1 MVPTDLVNGLYG
13 TACNYKNQLAYPVPS
28 AAPFICTEP
37 KGQSQVHTLW
47 EKEKEK
53 EEILC
58 VQNKETNFIFRL
70 LFPFIVSETTDS
82 KPQLFQRGKKITW
95 NVGHLTSHETC
106 FLDAGLLN

>member
-1 MVPTDLVNGLYG
+1 MVPTDLVNGLCG

-28 AAPFICTEP
+28 TAPFICTEP

-58 VQNKETNFIFRL
+58 VRNKETDFTFRL
-70 LFPFIVSETTDS
+70 LFPFIVPETTDS
-82 KPQLFQRGKKITW
+82 KQTTVISKRKK
-95 NVGHLTSHETC
+95 NNLKCRSPNK
-106 FLDAGLLN
+106 L